1 MNKFRFLLLG
11 ISIIG
16 LLSVGIVFWG
26 ACSNDTDSASST
38 SDVNAK
44 ESSVTTPTGP
54 DSQNYQTIS
63 APTPLSDLLD
73 FKWNDV
79 TNLSLSKYQDDQK
92 IYTVVINTEENLL
105 QVQEA
110 LKQFKVASATQ
121 DSDPA
126 PANNTK
132 YELTVNNVI
141 AGTDKRFSLS
151 IGPVYKDGSFAVGG
165 SYLQAQKLDPKKALL
180 QKNDQINFVSVGE
193 FFDGMF
199 NKLNP

>member
-1 MNKFRFLLLG
+1 MKNFRSLILG

-16 LLSVGIVFWG
+16 LLSAGIVLLG
-26 ACSNDTDSASST
+26 ACSNDTDKA
-38 SDVNAK
+38 
-44 ESSVTTPTGP
+44 TPTGP

-73 FKWNDV
+73 FNWNDV

-105 QVQEA
+105 QVQET
-110 LKQFKVASATQ
+110 LKQFKLASATQ
-121 DSDPA
+121 DNDPA

-141 AGTDKRFSLS
+141 GGSNKKFTLS
-151 IGPVYKDGSFAVGG
+151 IGPVYKDGSFVVGG
-165 SYLQAQKLDPKKALL
+165 TYVQAQKLDPKKALL
-180 QKNDQINFVSVGE
+180 QKNDLITFAAAGE

-199 NKLNP
+199 RKLSP

>member
-1 MNKFRFLLLG
+1 MKNFRSLILG

-16 LLSVGIVFWG
+16 LLSAGIVFLG
-26 ACSNDTDSASST
+26 ACSNDTDKA
-38 SDVNAK
+38 
-44 ESSVTTPTGP
+44 TPTGP
-54 DSQNYQTIS
+54 DSQNYQTINVS
-63 APTPLSDLLD
+63 TPLSDLLD
-73 FKWNDV
+73 FKWKDV
-79 TNLSLSKYQDDQK
+79 TNLSLSKYQDDKK

-105 QVQEA
+105 QVQET

-126 PANNTK
+126 PTNNTK

-141 AGTDKRFSLS
+141 AGTDKTLTLS